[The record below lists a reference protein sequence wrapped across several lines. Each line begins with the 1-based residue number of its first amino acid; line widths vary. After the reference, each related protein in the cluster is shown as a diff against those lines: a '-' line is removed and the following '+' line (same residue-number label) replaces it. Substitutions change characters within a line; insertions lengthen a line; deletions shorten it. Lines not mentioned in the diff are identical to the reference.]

1 MFLNTILKTTLVCAS
16 FAVLAPSLASA
27 LTIDFNGT
35 SSGTPLVMGAY
46 QIDDARIVNGNC
58 NVLDCLALNKNET
71 SILTRVDG
79 AAFTLTSI
87 WFQLLGNPAD
97 LLITGS
103 NIGSSVTLSSPPLIK
118 NTPYNHLFDG
128 TFANV
133 TSVIFS
139 NIGKGNIRI
148 DDIVLGDNPT
158 TVPLP
163 AGAGLLIAALGSL
176 GVMRRRRAAA

>member
-1 MFLNTILKTTLVCAS
+1 MSVRNFLKTTFVCAS
-16 FAVLAPSLASA
+16 FAVMAPSLASA
-27 LTIDFNGT
+27 LALNFNGT
-35 SSGTPLVMGAY
+35 SSGTPLVMGAF
-46 QIDDARIVNGNC
+46 QIDDARITNGNC

-87 WFQLLGNPAD
+87 WFQLLGNTAD
-97 LLITGS
+97 LKITGS
-103 NIGSSVTLSSPPLIK
+103 NILASVTLSSPPLNNNFAYTAIFGG
-118 NTPYNHLFDG
+118 N
-128 TFANV
+128 FANV

-148 DDIVLGDNPT
+148 DDITIVDVAA
-158 TVPLP
+158 VPLP

-176 GVMRRRRAAA
+176 GVMRRRRAAK